1 MQAQA
6 GAQERRNTSDDRS
19 PVSTRIVTKVA
30 AAKGVDQAEL
40 TPLYDRV
47 ESDALDSVIESM
59 DDSGTVAFE
68 YEGYEV
74 SLRGDGRVELD

>member
-1 MQAQA
+1 MRAQA
-6 GAQERRNTSDDRS
+6 GAQERRNTSDGREL
-19 PVSTRIVTKVA
+19 VSTRIVTEVA

-47 ESDALDSVIESM
+47 ESDALDRVVESM
-59 DDSGTVAFE
+59 DDAGTVTFE

-74 SLRGDGRVELD
+74 SVRGDGRVEIE